1 MQLAILIAEIQ
12 TFIWLLPPLRQYRS
26 RFFWFFLNLALS
38 DAIVALAFDVLD
50 IKFYPQYLYTVM
62 ASLLFLAV
70 LYHSVRFSLYVPVIT
85 TVVLSGI
92 LYIFGFL
99 IHYLEYICII
109 IHLMIIYLLVKET
122 IISLSQTRSLNI
134 FLLVLSLYEF
144 SIAIKWYQFAM
155 RTRTGFVFFYI
166 TTVFEILLA
175 IFFTVFRPDS
185 PSMIIK
191 FRDREP
197 SHL

>member
-1 MQLAILIAEIQ
+1 MQLAIFIAEIQ

-38 DAIVALAFDVLD
+38 DAIVALAFDVFD
-50 IKFYPQYLYTVM
+50 IKFYPQYLYTVF
-62 ASLLFLAV
+62 APLLFFAV

-92 LYIFGFL
+92 LYIFGSL
-99 IHYLEYICII
+99 ISYLEYICII

-122 IISLSQTRSLNI
+122 IISLSQTRSFNVFI
-134 FLLVLSLYEF
+134 LVLSLYEL
-144 SIAIKWYQFAM
+144 SQALKWYQFAM

-185 PSMIIK
+185 PSMTIK
-191 FRDREP
+191 FGDKEP
-197 SHL
+197 SNL

>member
-1 MQLAILIAEIQ
+1 MQLAIFIAEIQ

-38 DAIVALAFDVLD
+38 DAIVALAFDVFD
-50 IKFYPQYLYTVM
+50 IKFYPQYLYTVF
-62 ASLLFLAV
+62 APLLFFAV

-92 LYIFGFL
+92 LYIFGSL
-99 IHYLEYICII
+99 ISYLEYICII

-122 IISLSQTRSLNI
+122 IISLSQTRSFNVFI
-134 FLLVLSLYEF
+134 LVLSLYEL
-144 SIAIKWYQFAM
+144 SQALKWYQFAM

-185 PSMIIK
+185 PSMTIK
-191 FRDREP
+191 FEDKEP
-197 SHL
+197 SNL

>member
-38 DAIVALAFDVLD
+38 DAIIALAFDVFD

-62 ASLLFLAV
+62 APLLFFAI
-70 LYHSVRFSLYVPVIT
+70 LYHSVKFSLFVPLIST
-85 TVVLSGI
+85 IVLSAI
-92 LYIFGFL
+92 LYSFDYL
-99 IHYLEYICII
+99 VHYLEFFSII
-109 IHLMIIYLLVKET
+109 IHLMIIYLLVKEI

-175 IFFTVFRPDS
+175 IFFTVFRPES

-191 FRDREP
+191 FGDKEP
-197 SHL
+197 SNL